1 MSTTTGPEW
10 GELRWSETLTPA
22 LVGYRVRARM
32 VDDEGNT
39 TFTATGL
46 LVGAQTEATTVTDLA
61 GYHMPASRETR
72 VVLTCAEPGDVDV
85 TLTFADG
92 ALGYIKRID
101 S

>member
-1 MSTTTGPEW
+1 MSTIAGREW
-10 GELRWSETLTPA
+10 GELRWSDTLTPA

-46 LVGAQTEATTVTDLA
+46 LVVVQTEATTVKNLA

-85 TLTFADG
+85 TLTFTAG
-92 ALGYIKRID
+92 ALGYIKRLD